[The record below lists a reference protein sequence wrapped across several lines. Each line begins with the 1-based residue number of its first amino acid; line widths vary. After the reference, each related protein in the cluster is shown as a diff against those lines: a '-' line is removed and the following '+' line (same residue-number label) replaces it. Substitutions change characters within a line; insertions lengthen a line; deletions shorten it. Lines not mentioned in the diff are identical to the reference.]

1 MLSKEDTELA
11 AAVKLRDNLAPPPNS
26 APALDCACAEDRTP
40 NSLSNDATPARV
52 KPAAPKAG
60 AAHAREPKVRDRS
73 VVAAAAGA
81 TCIITAALGDRAARI
96 TCDAVR
102 MSILTVVGGD
112 VAYQGLAARTRT
124 GVRKRGW
131 DHLIASSITSPHRAV
146 LHSS

>member
-73 VVAAAAGA
+73 VVAATVGA